1 MAAMRRTNFAKMPC
15 PIARG
20 LERVGE
26 WWSILILRDV
36 LSGKT
41 RFDALQANLGIA
53 PGMLTRRLN
62 ALVKTGLLKRRRY
75 QTRPPRYEYVPT
87 AKAGDFSDVLLALT
101 LWGNK
106 HFSPEGPRVLVVD
119 RETGALADPGLIDR
133 NTGRPLTRGRYK
145 YVTAK
150 TNKPRS
156 SPRGAAR

>member
-1 MAAMRRTNFAKMPC
+1 MRRTNFAKMPC

-41 RFDALQANLGIA
+41 RFDALQGNLGIA

-62 ALVKTGLLKRRRY
+62 ALVKAGLLKRRRY

-87 AKAGDFSDVLLALT
+87 EKAEDFRDVLLALT

-106 HFSPEGPRVLVVD
+106 HFAPEGPRVLIAD
-119 RETGALADPGLIDR
+119 RETGALADPILIDR
-133 NTGRPLTRGRYK
+133 NTGQPLTRDRYK
-145 YVTAK
+145 YVA
-150 TNKPRS
+150 
-156 SPRGAAR
+156 SPAPQRRHRGTR

>member
-36 LSGKT
+36 LRGKT
-41 RFDALQANLGIA
+41 RFDQLQDNLGIA

-62 ALVKTGLLKRRRY
+62 ALVKAGLLKRQRY
-75 QTRPPRYEYVPT
+75 QARPSRYEYVPT
-87 AKAGDFSDVLLALT
+87 EKAEDFADVLLALT

-106 HFSPEGPRVLVVD
+106 HFSPEGPRVLVAD
-119 RETGALADPGLIDR
+119 RVTGALADPVLVDR
-133 NTGRPLTRGRYK
+133 NTGRPLTRGRYAFVSAGK
-145 YVTAK
+145 KKDRHAT
-150 TNKPRS
+150 R
-156 SPRGAAR
+156 